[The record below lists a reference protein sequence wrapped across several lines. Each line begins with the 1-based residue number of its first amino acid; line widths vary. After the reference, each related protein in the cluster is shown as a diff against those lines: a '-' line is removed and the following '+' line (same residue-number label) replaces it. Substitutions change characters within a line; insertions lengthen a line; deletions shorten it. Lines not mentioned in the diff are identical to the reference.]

1 MDRAY
6 LAALLSPYGVNQF
19 ESFRVVDS
27 SKPNDYRLNII
38 IDRRYV
44 LRINDPVITEKRL
57 GAIDRLAERYRQ
69 IGVKAPR
76 LFQTADGLYLT
87 KAGDHV
93 CYLSEYLDYP
103 TLWEVQDQL
112 TAAQQAAVRQSVL
125 ASIGRLSQAYSGV
138 DLQPV
143 FSMWSIIDLAPLD
156 VEIDEKQDNLNL
168 LVQALRNAGA
178 GETAQRAIAFNE
190 ANRAKIRQVF
200 SDLPRCV
207 IQGDLNGGNI
217 LIENGQFAGIIDFNM
232 AGTEVNINHFCCETN
247 DGMQEEDFED
257 YSAPEIFDRM
267 QETSRR
273 NLREILAHY
282 TLNEAERSVIRNYW
296 NLVMLSQY
304 PNVCQYIKG
313 LKTHPDKALA
323 LIERIVSQEI

>member
-1 MDRAY
+1 MDRTQ

-19 ESFRVVDS
+19 EDFRIIDS
-27 SKPNDYRLNII
+27 SNPNDYRLNII

-44 LRINDPVITEKRL
+44 LRINDPVITEERL
-57 GAIDRLAERYRQ
+57 AAIDRLAGRYRQ

-87 KAGDHV
+87 KADNHV

-125 ASIGRLSQAYSGV
+125 ASIGRLSQAYSDV

-168 LVQALRNAGA
+168 LVQALRDAGA
-178 GETAQRAIAFNE
+178 GETARRAITFNE

-257 YSAPEIFDRM
+257 YSAAEIFDRM
-267 QETSRR
+267 QETSRC

-282 TLNEAERSVIRNYW
+282 TLNETERSVIRNYW

-313 LKTHPDKALA
+313 LKTHPDKTLA
-323 LIERIVSQEI
+323 LIERIVSQEV

>member
-1 MDRAY
+1 MDRTQ

-19 ESFRVVDS
+19 EDFRIIDS
-27 SKPNDYRLNII
+27 SNPNDYRLNII

-44 LRINDPVITEKRL
+44 LRINDPVITEERL
-57 GAIDRLAERYRQ
+57 AAIDRLAGRYRQ

-87 KAGDHV
+87 KADNHV

-125 ASIGRLSQAYSGV
+125 ASIGRLSQAYSDV

-168 LVQALRNAGA
+168 LVQALRDAGA
-178 GETAQRAIAFNE
+178 GETARRAITFNE

-257 YSAPEIFDRM
+257 YSAAEIFDRM
-267 QETSRR
+267 QEISRC

-282 TLNEAERSVIRNYW
+282 TLNETERSVIRNYW

-313 LKTHPDKALA
+313 LKTHPDKTLA

>member
-1 MDRAY
+1 MDRAQ

-19 ESFRVVDS
+19 EDFRIIDS

-38 IDRRYV
+38 VDRRYV
-44 LRINDPVITEKRL
+44 LRINDPVITEERL
-57 GAIDRLAERYRQ
+57 AAIDRLAGRYRQ

-87 KAGDHV
+87 KADNHV

-103 TLWEVQDQL
+103 TLWEMQDQL

-125 ASIGRLSQAYSGV
+125 ASIGHLSQAYSDV

-168 LVQALRNAGA
+168 LVQALRDAGA
-178 GETAQRAIAFNE
+178 GETARRAITFNE

-257 YSAPEIFDRM
+257 YSAAEIFDRM
-267 QETSRR
+267 QETSRC

-282 TLNEAERSVIRNYW
+282 TLNETERSVIRNYW

-304 PNVCQYIKG
+304 PNVCQ
-313 LKTHPDKALA
+313 
-323 LIERIVSQEI
+323 

>member
-1 MDRAY
+1 MRKSPDARIRKRGAPMDRTQ

-19 ESFRVVDS
+19 EDFRIIDS
-27 SKPNDYRLNII
+27 SNPNDYRLNII

-44 LRINDPVITEKRL
+44 LRINDPVITEERL
-57 GAIDRLAERYRQ
+57 AAIDRLAGRYRQ

-125 ASIGRLSQAYSGV
+125 ASIGRLSQAYSDV

-168 LVQALRNAGA
+168 LVQALRDAGA
-178 GETAQRAIAFNE
+178 DETARRAITFNE

-200 SDLPRCV
+200 PDLPRCV
-207 IQGDLNGGNI
+207 IQGDLNGG
-217 LIENGQFAGIIDFNM
+217 
-232 AGTEVNINHFCCETN
+232 
-247 DGMQEEDFED
+247 MQEEDFED
-257 YSAPEIFDRM
+257 YSAAEIFDRM
-267 QETSRR
+267 QETSRC

-282 TLNEAERSVIRNYW
+282 TLNETERSVIRNYW

>member
-1 MDRAY
+1 MDRTQ

-19 ESFRVVDS
+19 EDFRIIDS
-27 SKPNDYRLNII
+27 SNPNDYRLNII

-44 LRINDPVITEKRL
+44 LRINDPVITEERL
-57 GAIDRLAERYRQ
+57 AAIDRLAGRYRQ

-87 KAGDHV
+87 KADNHV

-103 TLWEVQDQL
+103 TLWEMQDQL

-125 ASIGRLSQAYSGV
+125 ASIGRLSQAYSDV

-168 LVQALRNAGA
+168 LVQALRDAGA
-178 GETAQRAIAFNE
+178 GETARRAITFNE

-200 SDLPRCV
+200 PDLPRCV

-257 YSAPEIFDRM
+257 YSAAEIFDRM
-267 QETSRR
+267 QETSRC

-282 TLNEAERSVIRNYW
+282 TLNETERSVIRNYW

-313 LKTHPDKALA
+313 LKTHPDKALG
-323 LIERIVSQEI
+323 

>member
-1 MDRAY
+1 M
-6 LAALLSPYGVNQF
+6 
-19 ESFRVVDS
+19 
-27 SKPNDYRLNII
+27 
-38 IDRRYV
+38 
-44 LRINDPVITEKRL
+44 
-57 GAIDRLAERYRQ
+57 
-69 IGVKAPR
+69 
-76 LFQTADGLYLT
+76 
-87 KAGDHV
+87 

-125 ASIGRLSQAYSGV
+125 ASIGRLSQAYSDV

-168 LVQALRNAGA
+168 LVQALRDAGA
-178 GETAQRAIAFNE
+178 GETARRAITFNE

-257 YSAPEIFDRM
+257 YSAAELFDRM
-267 QETSRR
+267 QETSRC

-282 TLNEAERSVIRNYW
+282 TLNETERSVIRNYW

-313 LKTHPDKALA
+313 LKTHPDKTLA

>member
-1 MDRAY
+1 MDRAH

-27 SKPNDYRLNII
+27 SKSNDYRLNII
-38 IDRRYV
+38 VDRRYV
-44 LRINDPVITEKRL
+44 LRINDPVITEERL
-57 GAIDRLAERYRQ
+57 AAIDRLAGRYRQ

-87 KAGDHV
+87 KADNHV

-103 TLWEVQDQL
+103 TLWEMQDQL

-125 ASIGRLSQAYSGV
+125 ASIGHLSQAYSDV

-168 LVQALRNAGA
+168 LVQALRDAGA
-178 GETAQRAIAFNE
+178 GETARRAITFNE

-257 YSAPEIFDRM
+257 YSAAEIFDRM
-267 QETSRR
+267 QETSRC

-282 TLNEAERSVIRNYW
+282 TLNETERSVIRNYW

-304 PNVCQYIKG
+304 PNVCQ
-313 LKTHPDKALA
+313 
-323 LIERIVSQEI
+323 